1 MKLHSKLTKLLLTAA
16 LTAAPFVPNRLLAQ
30 EKAARDLAT
39 VTEGRFV
46 PVQRFQFT
54 DDEIEAGVTGPD
66 GELIEHVPRAK
77 HSSLIEL
84 REHFLTEMMKTLEDL

>member
-1 MKLHSKLTKLLLTAA
+1 MKPHSPLTKFLLTAVLA
-16 LTAAPFVPNRLLAQ
+16 IPLVPVTILADENAGGQ
-30 EKAARDLAT
+30 PGT
-39 VTEGRFV
+39 VTDGRFV

-66 GELIEHVPRAK
+66 GELIEHVPRAR

>member
-1 MKLHSKLTKLLLTAA
+1 MKPHSSLTKLLLIATLA
-16 LTAAPFVPNRLLAQ
+16 AAPFVSSTVVAD
-30 EKAARDLAT
+30 ESAT
-39 VTEGRFV
+39 REPADGRFV

-66 GELIEHVPRAK
+66 GELIEHVPRAR

>member
-1 MKLHSKLTKLLLTAA
+1 
-16 LTAAPFVPNRLLAQ
+16 
-30 EKAARDLAT
+30 
-39 VTEGRFV
+39 
-46 PVQRFQFT
+46 
-54 DDEIEAGVTGPD
+54 VTGPD

>member
-1 MKLHSKLTKLLLTAA
+1 MKPHSSLTKLLLIATLAIP
-16 LTAAPFVPNRLLAQ
+16 LVPVTTLAD
-30 EKAARDLAT
+30 EKAVGKLGT
-39 VTEGRFV
+39 VTDGRFV

-66 GELIEHVPRAK
+66 GELITQVPRAR

-84 REHFLTEMMKTLEDL
+84 REHFLTEMMKTLEDI

>member
-1 MKLHSKLTKLLLTAA
+1 MKPHSKLTKLLLTAILA
-16 LTAAPFVPNRLLAQ
+16 TSPFVPNRLLAQ
-30 EKAARDLAT
+30 EKAASDLAT

-54 DDEIEAGVTGPD
+54 DDEIQAGVTGPD
-66 GELIEHVPRAK
+66 GELIEHVPRAR

>member
-1 MKLHSKLTKLLLTAA
+1 MKSHSSLTKLLLIA
-16 LTAAPFVPNRLLAQ
+16 V
-30 EKAARDLAT
+30 LAT
-39 VTEGRFV
+39 PLVPVTILADEEAAEKPGTVTDGRFV

-66 GELIEHVPRAK
+66 GELIEHVPRAR

-84 REHFLTEMMKTLEDL
+84 REHFLTEMMKTLEDI

>member
-1 MKLHSKLTKLLLTAA
+1 MKPHSSLTKLLLIAV
-16 LTAAPFVPNRLLAQ
+16 LTIPPLVSSTVVAD
-30 EKAARDLAT
+30 ESAAREPAD
-39 VTEGRFV
+39 GRFV

-66 GELIEHVPRAK
+66 GELIEHVPRAR

-84 REHFLTEMMKTLEDL
+84 REHFLTEMMKTLEDI

>member
-1 MKLHSKLTKLLLTAA
+1 MKPHSKLTKLLLTAA
-16 LTAAPFVPNRLLAQ
+16 QATAPFAPNSLLAQ
-30 EKAARDLAT
+30 EKAASDLAT
-39 VTEGRFV
+39 VAEGRFV

-66 GELIEHVPRAK
+66 GELITQVPRAR

-84 REHFLTEMMKTLEDL
+84 REHFLTEMMKTLEDM